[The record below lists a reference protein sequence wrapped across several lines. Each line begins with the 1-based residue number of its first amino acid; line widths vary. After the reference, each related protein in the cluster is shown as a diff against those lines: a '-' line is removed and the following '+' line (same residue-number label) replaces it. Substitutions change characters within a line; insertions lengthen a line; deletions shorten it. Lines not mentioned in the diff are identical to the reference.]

1 MKSSLL
7 IRGARVVDPASD
19 RDEVTDILIL
29 EGRVSRVGKNLR
41 EDGVATLDAKGLV
54 ACPGFI
60 DMHVH
65 LREPGQEYKETIQ
78 TGTRAAVAGGF
89 TAVACMAN
97 TNPPN
102 DSVPITQAIVQIA
115 AEHGA
120 CRVWPIAAVTKGMEG
135 HELTEFGELK
145 KAGAVALSDDGKPI
159 ADAALMRRAL
169 EYAGMFDLPIID
181 HAEEPT
187 LSAGGQMN
195 EGWTSTKLGLRGIPA
210 AAEDIHVAR
219 DVMLAELTGSAI
231 HIAHIS
237 TAMALD
243 LVRQGKRRGLR
254 GSCEVAPHH
263 FLLNDEAVGDYD
275 TSAKMKPPLR
285 SAADVKALLKG
296 LHDGS
301 IDCIATDHAPHH
313 SDEKDCPFDQAAF
326 GIVGLETAVPLA
338 LHHLLRTD
346 VVTLARL
353 VALMSWSP
361 ARILG
366 IPGGML
372 SPGAPGDVTLLDLG
386 RETVIDAQRFE
397 TKGRCTPWHGV
408 KLVGAPTAT
417 VVGGHVAWTAPA

>member
-1 MKSSLL
+1 
-7 IRGARVVDPASD
+7 VDPPSD
-19 RDEVTDILIL
+19 RDEIADILIL

-41 EDGVATLDAKGLV
+41 EEGVPTLDAKGLV

-65 LREPGQEYKETIQ
+65 LREPGQEYKETILS
-78 TGTRAAVAGGF
+78 GTRAAVAGGF
-89 TAVACMAN
+89 TGVACMAN

-115 AEHGA
+115 AEQGS

-159 ADAALMRRAL
+159 GDAALMRRAL
-169 EYAGMFDLPIID
+169 EYAGMFDLLIID

-187 LSAGGQMN
+187 LSDGGQMN

-219 DVMLAELTGSAI
+219 DMQLAELTGSAI
-231 HIAHIS
+231 HIAHLS
-237 TAMALD
+237 TAMSLD

-254 GSCEVAPHH
+254 VSCEVAPHH
-263 FLLNDEAVGDYD
+263 FLLSDEAVGGYD

-285 SAADVKALLKG
+285 TQADIKALLKG
-296 LHDGS
+296 LKDGT

-313 SDEKDCPFDQAAF
+313 ADEKDCPFDQAAF
-326 GIVGLETAVPLA
+326 GIVGLETAVSLA
-338 LHHLLRTD
+338 LHHLLRTE

-353 VALMSWSP
+353 VALMSWNP

-366 IPGGML
+366 IPGGTL
-372 SPGAPGDVTLLDLG
+372 ASGAPGDVTLLDLG
-386 RETVIDAQRFE
+386 RKVVIDAQRFE
-397 TKGRCTPWHGV
+397 SKGRATPWQGV
-408 KLVGAPTAT
+408 ELIGGAAAT
-417 VVGGHVAWTAPA
+417 VVGGRVAWTADGGVISR